1 LSQEEE
7 NMFKHILLPTDGSQL
22 SEIAI
27 QEGIELAKAINARVT
42 GFHVLP
48 EFPEFTYRPEML
60 GDVREE
66 FTGDSRARA
75 TQYLRVIEEAA
86 NKARVRCDTG
96 YTSSAHPYEAIIRA
110 AEENGCDLILMASH
124 GRRGVQGLLIG
135 SETHKVLTH
144 TKIPVLVYR

>member
-1 LSQEEE
+1 
-7 NMFKHILLPTDGSQL
+7 MFKHILLPTDGSQL

-27 QEGIELAKAINARVT
+27 QTGIQFAKGINARVT
-42 GFHVLP
+42 GFHAMP
-48 EFPEFTYRPEML
+48 EFHVFTYHPEML
-60 GDVREE
+60 GDTKEE

-75 TQYLRVIEEAA
+75 AQYLRVIEEAA
-86 NKARVRCDTG
+86 NKAGVRCDTG
-96 YTSSAHPYEAIIRA
+96 YTTSAHPHEAIIRA
-110 AEENGCDLILMASH
+110 AEENGCDLIMMASH

>member
-1 LSQEEE
+1 
-7 NMFKHILLPTDGSQL
+7 MFKHILLPTDGSQL

-27 QEGIELAKAINARVT
+27 QKGIQFAKAVNARVT

-48 EFPEFTYRPEML
+48 EFHVFTYRPEML
-60 GDVREE
+60 GDTKDE
-66 FTGDSRARA
+66 FTRDSRAHA
-75 TQYLRVIEEAA
+75 AQYLRVIEQAAKEAG
-86 NKARVRCDTG
+86 VRCDTG
-96 YTSSAHPYEAIIRA
+96 YTTSAHPYEAIIRA
-110 AEENGCDLILMASH
+110 AEENGCDLIMMASH

>member
-1 LSQEEE
+1 
-7 NMFKHILLPTDGSQL
+7 MFKHILLPTDGSQL

-48 EFPEFTYRPEML
+48 EFPAFTYHPEML
-60 GDVREE
+60 GDIKEE
-66 FTGDSRARA
+66 FAGDSRARA